1 MRKRNYSILIM
12 DDDPD
17 ILRTLEVVLGYYY
30 TDVDTKQHISA
41 LEAALASK
49 SYDLVLLDMNFRKGR
64 NSGHEGLF
72 WLKKIKKRFPETV
85 VVLITAYGEIELAV
99 EAMKHGAADFLL
111 KPWSNDKLLGVIE
124 KVLPHK
130 AIQKDIKASPYLFG
144 SSPTMAEL
152 LKSAEKIAATDA
164 NVLLLG
170 ENGTGKSSLAEWI
183 HQQSKRRH
191 QPFVVAD
198 LGALDDQLIASTLFG
213 HLKGAFTDAQKDR
226 EGLFQMANG
235 GTLFLD
241 EISNLSLANQ
251 AKLLRVLEDR
261 KLRKLG
267 SHEEEDLDIRLITA
281 TNAPIAEKVAD
292 QQFREDLL
300 FRINTISLTIP
311 PLRERLEDIPLLYQ
325 HFMELFSTQYGKEVS
340 TQTGTLKKLQRYHWP
355 GNIRELRN
363 AIERAFILCD
373 NAQISPYDF
382 VLAEVLN
389 DEGLFA
395 SYNLVEVEK
404 MLILKAIDAHH
415 GNLSQAA
422 QALGLTRQSLYR
434 RMEKYDL

>member
-1 MRKRNYSILIM
+1 M